1 MDNFNL
7 LPKKSGLVNY
17 YYYKKNFTD
26 DEIERIIEIS
36 KKFKPTQGNIGGNVD
51 LSYRVSKITW
61 LPQNDETKFIYDK
74 IIYCIK
80 DANKNMW
87 NFNITNVNESIQ
99 FTEYDGDVEEGNE
112 GHYDWHM
119 DFGEIACNRKI
130 SLSVQLSDENEYE
143 GGEFEFMFS
152 RSIVKAPKEKG
163 TVVVFPSY
171 LLHRVKKVT
180 KGKRRSLVFW
190 INGPPFV

>member
-7 LPKKSGLVNY
+7 LPKKDGLVNY
-17 YYYKKNFTD
+17 YYYKNNLTD

-36 KKFKPTQGNIGGNVD
+36 KKFKPIQGNIGGNVD

-74 IIYCIK
+74 IINCIK

-87 NFNITNVNESIQ
+87 NFNITNVKEFIQ
-99 FTEYDGDVEEGNE
+99 FTEYDGDVEEGKE

-119 DFGEIACNRKI
+119 DFGDSASNRKI
-130 SLSVQLSDENEYE
+130 SLSVQLSDENDYE
-143 GGEFEFMFS
+143 GGEFEFMIN
-152 RSIVKAPKEKG
+152 RSIIKAPKEKG
-163 TVVVFPSY
+163 TVIVFPSY

-190 INGPPFV
+190 IHGPPFV